1 MSSSDVKPET
11 FHFSD
16 DGKIP
21 NSRFPLVVYK
31 NAFPERGLK
40 GAAWIE
46 EKFRSNNW
54 TNSWRNGVFPYH
66 HYHSISHEVLAVYAG
81 SALLHMGGENGRK
94 MEVKAGD
101 ILLIPAGVGHKKL
114 ESSAD
119 FAVVGAYPNGSDYD
133 VLRGEPGDRPK
144 AQQNIAQ
151 VPLPELDPLY
161 GKNGGL
167 LKIWI

>member
-1 MSSSDVKPET
+1 MSILNIKPET
-11 FHFSD
+11 FLFSD

-21 NSRFPLVVYK
+21 NSKFPLVVYR
-31 NAFPERGLK
+31 NAFSERGVQ

-46 EKFRSNNW
+46 ERFESNKW
-54 TNSWRNGVFPYH
+54 TNSWRNGVFSYH

-81 SALLHMGGENGRK
+81 NALLHMGGEKGKK
-94 MEVKAGD
+94 MTVHAGD
-101 ILLIPAGVGHKKL
+101 ILIIPTGVGHKKL
-114 ESSAD
+114 DASAD

-133 VLRGEPGDRPK
+133 ILRGEPGDRPK
-144 AQQNIAQ
+144 AQQNIAR

-161 GKNGGL
+161 GKNGEL